1 VKAKDIIL
9 AGLSGILTA
18 LAFPKF
24 NLFFLGWISLIPLLL
39 ALNRKKGIHSF
50 FLGWIAGSLFY
61 AVLLYW
67 IPAVPAHYGGLSL
80 GLSLLTYI
88 LFFLFLGLFWAL
100 FAVVYSRI
108 NRSFPKSSYL
118 IAPFIWVTFEFIITH
133 FLTGFPWGILGYSQ
147 YKNLYFIQMTTLTGI
162 YGLSLILILF
172 QSLFLKS
179 IHFRTKLPFFSAVAL
194 ILLIHIVGGIS
205 IGNISQTPNS
215 LSAAVIQGNVPAKTD
230 FNSLSYKKTFALFNR
245 HIKLSQEAI
254 SQDSELIIWPELSV
268 PLCFTCNFSF
278 FNDFKDKLFYLA
290 EESGSYFLLGT
301 SEIKLSAEKN
311 LYFNSAVL
319 LSPDRSTSY
328 YHKKHLVPFGE
339 YTPYKKIFSFISN
352 FTHAVGELTP
362 GDKYILHEFKGVK
375 FGTPICYEIIFP
387 DLVRRFVKKGA
398 QFLVTIT
405 NDGWYGKSSAPY
417 QHFAIAVIRAVE
429 NRRFVLRSA
438 TTGISGIIDPYGRI
452 LSSSK
457 LDTPTFLKA
466 LITPSDNLTLYTRF
480 GGVLPCFSLT
490 LSLLFFILAVF
501 KKYDRK
507 NKYSK
512 NRPF

>member
-1 VKAKDIIL
+1 MKVKDIIL

-39 ALNRKKGIHSF
+39 VINRKKGIHSF

-100 FAVVYSRI
+100 FSVVYSRI

-133 FLTGFPWGILGYSQ
+133 LLTGFPWGLLGYSQ

-162 YGLSLILILF
+162 YGLSLILLLF

-194 ILLIHIVGGIS
+194 ILLIHIGGGIS

-215 LSAAVIQGNVPAKTD
+215 LSAAVIQGNIPAETD
-230 FNSLSYKKTFALFNR
+230 FSSLSYKKTFALFNR

-254 SQDSELIIWPELSV
+254 SQGSELIIWPELSV
-268 PLCFTCNFSF
+268 PLCFTCNSSF
-278 FNDFKDKLFYLA
+278 FNDFHDKLFSLA
-290 EESGSYFLLGT
+290 IESESSFLLGT
-301 SEIKLSAEKN
+301 SEIKPSAEKY
-311 LYFNSAVL
+311 LYYNATAF
-319 LSPDRSTSY
+319 LSPDRSISY
-328 YHKKHLVPFGE
+328 YYKNHLVPFGE

-362 GDKYILHEFKGVK
+362 GEKNTLHEFKGVK

-398 QFLVTIT
+398 KFLVTIT

-417 QHFAIAVIRAVE
+417 HHFAIAVTRAVE
-429 NRRFVLRSA
+429 NRRYVLRSA

-452 LSSSK
+452 LSLSK
-457 LDTPTFLKA
+457 LNTATFLSA
-466 LITPSDNLTLYTRF
+466 VITPSDSLTLYTRF
-480 GGVLPCFSLT
+480 GDLLPYFSLT

-501 KKYDRK
+501 KKNDRK
-507 NKYSK
+507 
-512 NRPF
+512 